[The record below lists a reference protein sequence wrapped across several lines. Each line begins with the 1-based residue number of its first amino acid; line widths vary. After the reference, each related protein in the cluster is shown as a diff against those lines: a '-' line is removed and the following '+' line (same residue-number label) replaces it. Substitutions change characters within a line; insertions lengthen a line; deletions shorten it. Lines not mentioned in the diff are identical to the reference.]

1 MPILQHNMYYAT
13 MHETALNAPE
23 WDVLI
28 EVPLNLRVVCSA
40 YCVAVKFLCNTRVKY
55 WMANIIRILSMASS
69 ISHVRDDSFGVR
81 RGQIFSLKCPFS
93 DHLLLGTIN
102 LCSISKLKTVPVQN
116 FAPRFQPFFFRRPV
130 AQTANMHILD
140 LLKYRLQ
147 HDRDV
152 ARQI

>member
-1 MPILQHNMYYAT
+1 MYYAT
-13 MHETALNAPE
+13 IHETALNAPD

-81 RGQIFSLKCPFS
+81 RGQNLLFEMSVFRPSFHSGQSTFVPFPNSRPYPSKTLLPDFSRSIF
-93 DHLLLGTIN
+93 
-102 LCSISKLKTVPVQN
+102 
-116 FAPRFQPFFFRRPV
+116 A
-130 AQTANMHILD
+130 D
-140 LLKYRLQ
+140 LSPKRQ
-147 HDRDV
+147 ICIFWTSSNIACMHDRDV